1 MIAPAVSPADEKH
14 FWLGYFAKWKA
25 TKWFVP
31 KVFVVAEDEKLAHAN
46 ELKNLENQW
55 QKLKIPT
62 THYHGTKDWLVP
74 YKNLDYFKTKVNDS
88 ILKSMTIKDG
98 THMIFFKDYDLI
110 KKNLLNVLN
119 DL

>member
-1 MIAPAVSPADEKH
+1 M
-14 FWLGYFAKWKA
+14 AK
-25 TKWFVP
+25 T
-31 KVFVVAEDEKLAHAN
+31 
-46 ELKNLENQW
+46 
-55 QKLKIPT
+55 KIPT